1 MEGANSLI
9 IMHPVPHSW
18 LRCQIRNLSLALFPD
33 LQVVLIPFLFF
44 LNPQS
49 IIALIF
55 MVVFECRLK
64 IRKSVTWTDVTVIEE
79 GSHDDVEVV
88 FTETQS
94 PSESLMSRSVHVD
107 IPPTARTKRRPS
119 RTSLGERPCP
129 VVVQQH
135 ERRRIHSYREPIVSR
150 RRGSLKMT
158 PEVTESFI
166 RSVSID

>member
-18 LRCQIRNLSLALFPD
+18 MRCQIRNLSLVLFPD
-33 LQVVLIPFLFF
+33 SRIAPIPFRFF
-44 LNPQS
+44 FFQS

-107 IPPTARTKRRPS
+107 IPPAARTKRRPS

-129 VVVQQH
+129 VQH
-135 ERRRIHSYREPIVSR
+135 ERRRIHSYREPIVAT
-150 RRGSLKMT
+150 RRGSLMMT